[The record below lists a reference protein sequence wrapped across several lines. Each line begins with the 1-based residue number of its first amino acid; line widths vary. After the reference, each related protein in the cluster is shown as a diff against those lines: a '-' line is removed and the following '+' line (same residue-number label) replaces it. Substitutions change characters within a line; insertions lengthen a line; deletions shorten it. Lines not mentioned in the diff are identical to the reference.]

1 MKILACLEGWVHLQR
16 QRLER
21 VFQEEKTKGYGH
33 CLLASRG
40 HRKDALGWYSEGR
53 EQNVWPSVKIPQRST
68 SKVYGYLPSP
78 PSPVLPNS
86 ATITLAT
93 LPHFSLV
100 HTIYLLKWE
109 HDTQCRVPLSW
120 DCAHITPT
128 KSMVRGL
135 CLSSVGSGWD
145 KDHTKERNTYEA
157 GNTHSAVSKGIF
169 IESWFRNSDLLL

>member
-68 SKVYGYLPSP
+68 SEGIWLSPQPTLSCLTQLCYHNPGYPPPLLTCPHNLLTKVRAWH
-78 PSPVLPNS
+78 PVSS
-86 ATITLAT
+86 APQL
-93 LPHFSLV
+93 
-100 HTIYLLKWE
+100 
-109 HDTQCRVPLSW
+109 
-120 DCAHITPT
+120 
-128 KSMVRGL
+128 GL
-135 CLSSVGSGWD
+135 CPHYTHQING
-145 KDHTKERNTYEA
+145 ERSMPFFSRLRL
-157 GNTHSAVSKGIF
+157 G
-169 IESWFRNSDLLL
+169 